1 MTGLLYY
8 MYEVKIKMSEDF
20 DYRKWINP
28 GLDRIRQVP
37 EFKVPKIP
45 EIPRADV
52 DLINKANK
60 ATLDSLEVLKQIEM
74 NTEYLKDIVDLL
86 SVNNENQKELSE
98 LVQSI
103 LNIAKAPD
111 KEEAQSRYRS
121 VMKHIGNFST
131 ITTSTLNVVK
141 LSSLAATI
149 LQFFMQSH

>member
-1 MTGLLYY
+1 
-8 MYEVKIKMSEDF
+8 MSDKSDSQGF
-20 DYRKWINP
+20 
-28 GLDRIRQVP
+28 V
-37 EFKVPKIP
+37 FPKIP
-45 EIPRADV
+45 HIPLPEPSRMLHVESADV
-52 DLINKANK
+52 NLLNRANK

-86 SVNNENQKELSE
+86 SVNNDNQKELSE

-121 VMKHIGNFST
+121 VMKHIGDFST
-131 ITTSTLNVVK
+131 VTTSTLNVVK
-141 LSSLAATI
+141 LSSLAAMI